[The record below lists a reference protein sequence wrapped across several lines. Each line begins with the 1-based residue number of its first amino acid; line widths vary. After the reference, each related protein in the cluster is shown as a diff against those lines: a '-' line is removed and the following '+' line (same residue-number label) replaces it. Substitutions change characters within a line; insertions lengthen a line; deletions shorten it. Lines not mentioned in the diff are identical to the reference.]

1 MPIAE
6 AMSVG
11 APAVATRYSGNLM
24 FMDDEN
30 GQLVKSEPTPVS
42 DPFKVYNIKNA
53 FWADPDLEDAAQ
65 CLRALYD
72 DPKLRARLAK
82 KSRETI
88 EHHFSFE
95 AVGRRM
101 ATALADKSSM

>member
-1 MPIAE
+1 
-6 AMSVG
+6 
-11 APAVATRYSGNLM
+11 M
-24 FMDDEN
+24 FLSQQSWNVRANEEINRQIQAMDDEN